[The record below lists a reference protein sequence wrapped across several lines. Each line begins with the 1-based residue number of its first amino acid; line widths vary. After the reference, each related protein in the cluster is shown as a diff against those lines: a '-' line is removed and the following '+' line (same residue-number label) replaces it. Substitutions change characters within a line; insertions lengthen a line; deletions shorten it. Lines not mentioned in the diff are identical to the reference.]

1 MPGGFARIGETQ
13 DTTAI
18 AMQRGGHA
26 ADVWVVSKDGVERD
40 TLLPGAGSDF
50 RRRLPGS
57 LPSRAAENLT
67 WLGRYVER
75 AEDTVRVL
83 RAYHVRLAE
92 TDDATLPLLADVRDF
107 MEPLGIDMLAAIP
120 VGLLG
125 TIDSAVYSAGQ
136 IRDRFSPDGW
146 LALRDLSTTLHRFRR
161 QGRAGR
167 RCDAGDDHP
176 AAQDRRLLRPAAR
189 KHVPLHRM
197 ALPGDRPPAG
207 AGDPDG
213 PHARP
218 RDARRCA
225 GRRAR
230 HDAGDRRQRHDP
242 SAPIHGAIG
251 PAYGRRPAGARPA
264 QSALGAVP
272 ARAAEERDRPSAGRR
287 RPWPVRTGQGGVATA
302 HRARHEGGRRSY
314 RRRRWRNLAF
324 ELGGSTRSS
333 RKRISGNGASSLCNT
348 TSA

>member
-1 MPGGFARIGETQ
+1 MPGGFARIGETA

-26 ADVWVVSKDGVERD
+26 ADVWVVSKDAVERD

-92 TDDATLPLLADVRDF
+92 TNDAALPLLVDVRDY

-120 VGLLG
+120 VGLFG

-146 LALRDLSTTLHRFRR
+146 LALRDLSTTLHRF
-161 QGRAGR
+161 AGKVEP
-167 RCDAGDDHP
+167 GDD
-176 AAQDRRLLRPAAR
+176 ATRAMTVLLRKIARLFRPAAR
-189 KHVPLHRM
+189 KHVSLYRM
-197 ALPGDRPPAG
+197 AVPGNRPPAG
-207 AGDPDG
+207 ARDPDC
-213 PHARP
+213 PYA
-218 RDARRCA
+218 
-225 GRRAR
+225 
-230 HDAGDRRQRHDP
+230 
-242 SAPIHGAIG
+242 
-251 PAYGRRPAGARPA
+251 
-264 QSALGAVP
+264 
-272 ARAAEERDRPSAGRR
+272 
-287 RPWPVRTGQGGVATA
+287 
-302 HRARHEGGRRSY
+302 
-314 RRRRWRNLAF
+314 
-324 ELGGSTRSS
+324 
-333 RKRISGNGASSLCNT
+333 
-348 TSA
+348 